1 MELVRA
7 QEGRRIL
14 DRLYGYSLSPV
25 LWKKVRTKLSAG
37 RVQSVAVRL
46 VVEKEEERQA
56 FRVARYCD
64 VEATL
69 AGRDLEFGARLTTVD
84 GKRVAGGKDFDP
96 ATGPLKSGEGAP
108 AAGLRRRRPAWP
120 TAREGDRALARQRGR
135 AQGDDTA
142 AGAAVHHLHAAA
154 GRQQQARR

>member
-1 MELVRA
+1 M
-7 QEGRRIL
+7 
-14 DRLYGYSLSPV
+14 
-25 LWKKVRTKLSAG
+25 
-37 RVQSVAVRL
+37 RL

-96 ATGPLKSGEGAP
+96 ATGALKSGEGRLQLDEAE
-108 AAGLRRRRPAWP
+108 AAGLAAAAKTTVPWRVSAVERKETTQRPAP
-120 TAREGDRALARQRGR
+120 PFITSPSSTLA
-135 AQGDDTA
+135 A
-142 AGAAVHHLHAAA
+142 
-154 GRQQQARR
+154 